1 MFEESSGE
9 SLREPMTARTVGGVW
24 PRAARLAGPFLMGYL
39 PVGFAYGVLA
49 QKAGLGLP
57 LTVLMSVIVFAGSAQ
72 LIAVGLFT
80 AGAGPLTIIATT
92 FVVNLRHVLMSAALS
107 PYLSRWRPASL
118 AALAAELTD
127 ESFALHTSRFARGDL
142 DPRLTFAVNA
152 ILHVTWVVGSFAGAV
167 AGTAVATRPLALD
180 YALPAMF
187 IALLVAMV
195 RDRRTL
201 LVSVGAGLASTG
213 LVMAGMNDWNVILAT
228 VLAATVGTM
237 ASSRR
242 RKERQS

>member
-1 MFEESSGE
+1 MSEEAGDIVAQGP
-9 SLREPMTARTVGGVW
+9 RGGVW

-72 LIAVGLFT
+72 LIAVGLFS

-107 PYLSRWRPASL
+107 PYLTRWRPAAL
-118 AALAAELTD
+118 AALGAELTD
-127 ESFALHTSRFARGDL
+127 ESFAMHSTRFARGDL
-142 DPRLTFAVNA
+142 DPRLTFAVNG
-152 ILHVTWVVGSFAGAV
+152 IMHVTWVLGSWAGAV
-167 AGTAVATRPLALD
+167 AGSAVADVRPLALD

-187 IALLVAMV
+187 IALLAAMV
-195 RDRRTL
+195 RDRLTL
-201 LVSVGAGLASTG
+201 LVSLGAGLASTA

-228 VLAATVGTM
+228 VVAATVGTM
-237 ASSRR
+237 ASPRR
-242 RKERQS
+242 RKAS